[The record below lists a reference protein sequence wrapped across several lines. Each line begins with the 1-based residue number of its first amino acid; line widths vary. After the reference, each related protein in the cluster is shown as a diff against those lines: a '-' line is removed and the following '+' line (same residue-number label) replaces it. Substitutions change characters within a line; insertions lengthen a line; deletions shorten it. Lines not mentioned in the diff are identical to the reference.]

1 MLGGGFDL
9 DGPFGDDGCCDGEVD
24 NDGIQWRRDAM
35 LPDYPKVKSLLEK
48 AFQERIRRAKDRRL
62 GAFSQVKQTQMHE
75 GRLLCLS
82 RADGSSETVE
92 MEHMKASAEIQHDI
106 REIDSLAFEDIIR
119 MADTLGEKIAAEQVK
134 LCLRRVEE
142 GVRQVG
148 NVADPNMPL
157 IEQLF
162 DLWTKVDIDFSHDGT
177 PELPTLVMASEAAV
191 EKAKEALKQIQS
203 DPTLR
208 KRRIEV
214 IERKRQEWRD

>member
-1 MLGGGFDL
+1 
-9 DGPFGDDGCCDGEVD
+9 
-24 NDGIQWRRDAM
+24 M

-162 DLWTKVDIDFSHDGT
+162 DLWDESRYRLFARRHPGATNTCHGIRSSSREG
-177 PELPTLVMASEAAV
+177 
-191 EKAKEALKQIQS
+191 
-203 DPTLR
+203 
-208 KRRIEV
+208 KRSS
-214 IERKRQEWRD
+214 